1 MSTIKKLLYLLSSRE
16 QKKAILLLMMIL
28 VMAILDTAGVAS
40 ILPFIAVLSN
50 PEIVETNKILSSIY
64 KLGNYQNDK
73 EFFFVLGLFV
83 FFVLFVSLTFKALT
97 IYVQLRFALMRE
109 YTIGKKLIE
118 GYLHQPYS
126 WFLNRNSSNLGRNI
140 LSEVSNLVS
149 GGIMPMLTLIAQGT
163 VAIFLI
169 TLLIFVNPIISLVV
183 AIVLGLAY
191 TLVYWASRK
200 YLNRIGEERLNAN
213 QQRFNAVNEAFG
225 ASKEV
230 KLGNLE
236 NIYLN
241 RFSKPSQIFARNQAK
256 ARVVEQ
262 IPRFV
267 LEIIAFGG
275 LLIVMLFLMSSGG
288 SFASALPIIAVY
300 AFAGYRLLPAL
311 QQTYA
316 SLTQLRFAG
325 PALDALHKD
334 LKNLKPIQ
342 IKNNKSDILPLKK
355 KISLEGIYF
364 TYPNTSKTTLNNLNI
379 EICANSTTGLVGV
392 TGSGKTS
399 TVDLILGLLEAQQGL
414 LKVDDKIINKTNLR
428 SWQKSIGYVPQQIYL
443 IDDTINANIAFGV
456 EPEKIDKDAVIR
468 AAKTSNLD
476 KFINEDLAEGYETV
490 VGERGARLSGGQIQR
505 IGIARALYH
514 NPQVLIFD
522 EATSALDNITEQ
534 IIMEAV
540 YNLGNKIT
548 IIIIAHR
555 LSTVK
560 MCKNIYLLENGSV
573 RSMGNYQKLI
583 NDDKKFQEMAGE

>member
-1 MSTIKKLLYLLSSRE
+1 MSTINKLLYLLSSRE

-28 VMAILDTAGVAS
+28 VMALLDTVGVAS

-50 PEIVETNKILSSIY
+50 PEIVETNKILYSIY
-64 KLGNYQNDK
+64 KLGNYQNDQ
-73 EFFFVLGLFV
+73 EFFFVLGLIV

-126 WFLNRNSSNLGRNI
+126 WFLDRNSSNLGRNI
-140 LSEVSNLVS
+140 LSEVSNVVS

-183 AIVLGLAY
+183 AIVLALAY

-288 SFASALPIIAVY
+288 SFASTLPIIAVY

-342 IKNNKSDILPLKK
+342 IKNNKNDIMLLKK

-379 EICANSTTGLVGV
+379 EISANSTTGLVGV

-414 LKVDDKIINKTNLR
+414 LKVDDKIINKNNLR
-428 SWQKSIGYVPQQIYL
+428 SWQKSIGYVPQKIYL

-456 EPEKIDKDAVIR
+456 EPEKINKDAVIR
-468 AAKTSNLD
+468 AAKISNLD
-476 KFINEDLAEGYETV
+476 KFINEDLEEGYETV

-560 MCKNIYLLENGSV
+560 MCKNIYLLEDGSV
-573 RSMGNYQKLI
+573 RSMGNYQELI
-583 NDDKKFQEMAGE
+583 NIDKKFQEMAGE

>member
-1 MSTIKKLLYLLSSRE
+1 MSTINKLLYLLSSRE

-28 VMAILDTAGVAS
+28 VMALLDTVGVAS

-50 PEIVETNKILSSIY
+50 PEIVETNKILYSIY
-64 KLGNYQNDK
+64 KLGNYQNDQ
-73 EFFFVLGLFV
+73 EFFFVLGLIV

-126 WFLNRNSSNLGRNI
+126 WFLDRNSSNLGRNI
-140 LSEVSNLVS
+140 LSEVSNVVS

-183 AIVLGLAY
+183 AIVLALAY

-241 RFSKPSQIFARNQAK
+241 RFSKPSQIFARNQAI

-288 SFASALPIIAVY
+288 SFASTLPIIAVY

-342 IKNNKSDILPLKK
+342 IKNNKNDIMLLKK

-379 EICANSTTGLVGV
+379 EISANSTTGLVGV

-414 LKVDDKIINKTNLR
+414 LKVDDKIINKNNLR
-428 SWQKSIGYVPQQIYL
+428 SWQKSIGYVPQKIYL

-456 EPEKIDKDAVIR
+456 EPEKINKDAVIR
-468 AAKTSNLD
+468 AAKISNLD
-476 KFINEDLAEGYETV
+476 KFINEDLEEGYETV

-560 MCKNIYLLENGSV
+560 MCKNIYLLEDGSV
-573 RSMGNYQKLI
+573 RSMGNYQELI
-583 NDDKKFQEMAGE
+583 NIDKKFQEMAGE